1 MSNMKRFSWL
11 SILLILAMVMVACG
25 GEVQEAAE
33 EAAPTVAA
41 AVEEAVQEAA
51 EEPAEEVAE
60 EPMEEPAEE
69 PAEEPMEEMAEVDW
83 AVMPGGFME
92 QALNGDFAGTMV
104 TFDGPFADIDAV
116 LFEESVAPFE
126 EATGIDINYIG
137 DKEFEGRIGIAV
149 DGGNAPDIAD
159 FPQPGLLANFARQG
173 HIVDPTTWIS
183 EEWLQQQYNQS
194 WLDMATVPGPDG
206 EPMMGGTWYR
216 FNGKSLVWYPK
227 AKFEEAGYEV
237 PETWDELMALTAV
250 NRGRR
255 RPRLVHRHRV
265 RGGHRLGGHRLDRRD
280 DAAHDVAGELR
291 RLGRQAHCPSIP
303 QRFVT
308 RWKRGV
314 KSGSTRTT
322 SLVAQTASSRPIL
335 AIPRP
340 ACLKTRRSAGCT
352 SRATSSPVSS
362 PKALSPAWIG
372 TSSTSRPLVKTYG
385 KPFLVAGDLNGMFND
400 RPEVRA
406 VMEFMTTPQ
415 SASGWLENGGALATH
430 LTATPDMYGQDVE
443 RGIAALVAE
452 ATSFRFDASDLM
464 PGEVGA
470 GTFWSGMTDY
480 VSGAADLDTILPEI
494 DASWPAGVAGQVQG
508 DSEEAA
514 EEVSTTPMGLDLSG
528 TEIAFWHVWETGSAG
543 EGMAA
548 IVEEFNNSNP
558 WGISVEA
565 IAQGN
570 QGDLETAVNAA
581 IASGDLPNVTPG
593 FANSLANW
601 HSVGVI
607 RPLNE
612 FIEDADVGIDVGD
625 LYEGP
630 FGQGTLADGSQIGIP
645 IHQSANVLF
654 YNDSFAQDL
663 GFDAPPATAAEFKEQ
678 ACAAAEFNATDDDP
692 DNDGTGGLVHYPG
705 ASNIASWV
713 YAFGGDLVNESRDGY
728 ALNSDTM
735 LEVALFLKDLQDS
748 GCTFATDSYPN
759 PEFATRKALFTM
771 SSTAG
776 IPFQEAAFEDA
787 GSDDVWTLIPFPGP
801 DGNQAVNAFGQL
813 IGVVET
819 TPEEDLASWL
829 WIRHFT
835 SPETQAEWIGYSAY
849 FPSQGATVPLIEEF
863 SAENAIWS
871 QGLALS
877 ELGKSEPNI
886 PAHGSVRGVIQDAFF
901 AIADADDEAAVQ
913 AILDQLQADAQDLI
927 EETQ

>member
-159 FPQPGLLANFARQG
+159 FPQPGLLANFASQG
-173 HIVDPTTWIS
+173 HIVDPTTWMS

-237 PETWDELMALTAV
+237 PETWDELMALTE
-250 NRGRR
+250 
-255 RPRLVHRHRV
+255 LI
-265 RGGHRLGGHRLDRRD
+265 
-280 DAAHDVAGELR
+280 AADGDPAWCIGIE
-291 RLGRQAHCPSIP
+291 
-303 QRFVT
+303 
-308 RWKRGV
+308 
-314 KSGSTRTT
+314 SGAATGWAATDWTEEMMLRTT
-322 SLVAQTASSRPIL
+322 SLENYDAWVEGTLPFD
-335 AIPRP
+335 
-340 ACLKTRRSAGCT
+340 
-352 SRATSSPVSS
+352 SPEVRNAMEAWSEIWFN
-362 PKALSPAWIG
+362 PDYVFGGTDGIVTTNFGDSPAGMFEDPPQCWMHKQGNFITGFFPEGVEPGVDWDFFYFPAIG
-372 TSSTSRPLVKTYG
+372 EDLG